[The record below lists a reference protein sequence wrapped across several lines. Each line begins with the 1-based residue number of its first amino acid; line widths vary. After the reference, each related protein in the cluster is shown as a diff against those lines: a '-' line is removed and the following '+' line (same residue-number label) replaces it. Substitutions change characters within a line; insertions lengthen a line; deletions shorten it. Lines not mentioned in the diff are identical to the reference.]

1 MGIPPSLLRLAQAL
15 RKHNKSTMNSLVVL
29 SCLVAAAS
37 ASYIPALGY
46 AGYSLG
52 SPLGLGYYGAGLR
65 IAAPYSGISAA
76 GVVPTQNIL
85 PRGNT
90 FVTPAKLS
98 YTRNADGSASGAL
111 SYVDQNGI
119 ARNDGYVIDAAGIRF
134 DDATQA
140 NYAQIAR
147 APQ

>member
-15 RKHNKSTMNSLVVL
+15 RKRNNSTMNSLVLL
-29 SCLVAAAS
+29 SCLVVATS

-46 AGYSLG
+46 AGYGLG

-65 IAAPYSGISAA
+65 IAAPYSSISAA

-111 SYVDQNGI
+111 FFFFFFFFFFFIFSFFFSFFPFFLFF
-119 ARNDGYVIDAAGIRF
+119 RF
-134 DDATQA
+134 FHF
-140 NYAQIAR
+140 YF
-147 APQ
+147 